1 MKKKKKKKRRNYI
14 KNECKNKVYIRAFEL
29 YKYKNIEKYFD
40 TYTKVY
46 VGRTSEEYFS
56 LRTRKFINSIIK
68 RTNKNKKLIELYDK
82 FIEYYLNENNLKRT
96 KKNIKKAEY
105 ELFYKCMKNSFVDAV
120 SEDNA
125 IILEKQKIQEFKQ
138 LSDNPF
144 CSVTLLNE
152 DIKDVETSYNAD
164 IFLMSEKQIK
174 EEIKELKENKKLY
187 IV

>member
-1 MKKKKKKKRRNYI
+1 MTVRRNYI

-82 FIEYYLNENNLKRT
+82 FVEYYLIENNLKRT

-105 ELFYKCMKNSFVDAV
+105 ELFYKCMKNSFVDAGT
-120 SEDNA
+120 EDNA

-144 CSVTLLNE
+144 VAVSLLNE
-152 DIKDVETSYNAD
+152 YVKEDIETNYNAD
-164 IFLMSEKQIK
+164 IFLMSENQIK

-187 IV
+187 TV